1 MKNTV
6 LVRVIG
12 VVIGLLF
19 LFGSIVMFRSMMSQS
34 SPPKR
39 KAEARKAPVVE
50 VMQVQNS
57 AVRAPLEVQGTLV
70 AYDKIDI
77 FAEVSGVL
85 EETSR
90 PFKVGT
96 YFPKGS
102 LMIKVN
108 DEEARLSILSQ
119 KSSLLNG
126 ITQMMPDLKID
137 YPESFEHWNAY
148 LNAFEMDSP
157 IRAFPEPVN
166 DQEKYFIASRN
177 LLTQYYNIR
186 SAESRLEKYSLEAP
200 FNGVLTNTG
209 INPGALV
216 RVGQKL
222 GELMQTGR
230 YELEV
235 TVALDEL
242 KYLQP
247 GNQVVMVSED
257 IEGKWT
263 GKVKRIS
270 DQIDANTQTVKVFI
284 EMSGQN
290 LREGMYLKGEVAAN
304 PIQNAV
310 SIPKELL
317 INQNSVYTVQD
328 STLILR
334 SVELIKLQDNSAIVK
349 GLPDGMNI
357 VKKIL
362 PGMFEGMKVSVTKD
376 NQLSDAQPETTDES
390 RPN

>member
-19 LFGSIVMFRSMMSQS
+19 LFGSITIFRSMMSQS
-34 SPPKR
+34 STPER
-39 KAEARKAPVVE
+39 KTEAKKAPAVE
-50 VMQVQNS
+50 VMKVQNS
-57 AVRAPLEVQGTLV
+57 AIRAPLEVQGTLV
-70 AYDKIDI
+70 AYDKIEI

-96 YFPKGS
+96 YFPKGA

-119 KSSLLNG
+119 KSSLLNA

-137 YPESFEHWNAY
+137 YPESFGNWSAY
-148 LNAFEMDSP
+148 LNAFDMELP
-157 IRAFPEPVN
+157 IKAFPEPVN

-200 FNGVLTNTG
+200 FSGVLTNAS

-216 RVGQKL
+216 RGGQKL
-222 GELMQTGR
+222 GELMRTGR

-247 GNQVVMVSED
+247 GNQVMMLSED
-257 IEGKWT
+257 IEGEWK

-284 EMSGQN
+284 EMSGKN

-304 PIQNAV
+304 PIKGAV

-317 INQNSVYTVQD
+317 INQSSVYTVQD

-334 SVELIKLQDNSAIVK
+334 TVELVKLQENSAIVK

-357 VKKIL
+357 VKQIL
-362 PGMFEGMKVSVTKD
+362 PGMFEGMKVRVINDS
-376 NQLSDAQPETTDES
+376 QLSDAQ
-390 RPN
+390 